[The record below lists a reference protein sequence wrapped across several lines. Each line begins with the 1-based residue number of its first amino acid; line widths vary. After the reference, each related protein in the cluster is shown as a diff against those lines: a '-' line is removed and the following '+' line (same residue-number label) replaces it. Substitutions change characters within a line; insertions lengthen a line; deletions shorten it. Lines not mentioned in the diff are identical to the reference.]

1 MVKLSRIILGFLAF
15 STLTGLLTGLTAVFT
30 AVFACGLSLALTG
43 VLAAVLRGG
52 LAGDLAGALAA
63 LEGARLADTADLT
76 ALVLRVTRDLAEVT
90 IFNSK

>member
-1 MVKLSRIILGFLAF
+1 MVKLSRIIFGFLAF
-15 STLTGLLTGLTAVFT
+15 STLAGLLTGLTGVFK

-43 VLAAVLRGG
+43 ALAVDLSGD

-63 LEGARLADTADLT
+63 LEGTRLADTADLT